1 MPSWIY
7 SFPSCSFSCFFAA
20 ALHVVF
26 AATCTLCSPRRRH
39 GSALRRG
46 VRDGV
51 ATVRETSRRS
61 RRGVGGD
68 GGGRSRRFSGG
79 PALSAGLATR
89 LSTRAIVPAVKIQKK
104 GPLGLGRKR
113 AVKTAGGG
121 YYAPGAWNQVLFS
134 DFFLPSGFSLV
145 CPAFPET
152 AFGRVCLG
160 AVTPLR
166 ILFHL
171 APAAVAA
178 GQSRACSASS
188 PIHDC
193 LRSY

>member
-7 SFPSCSFSCFFAA
+7 RFPSCSFSCFFAA

-145 CPAFPET
+145 CPTFPET
-152 AFGRVCLG
+152 AFRQAGEG
-160 AVTPLR
+160 GTP
-166 ILFHL
+166 
-171 APAAVAA
+171 
-178 GQSRACSASS
+178 RA
-188 PIHDC
+188 
-193 LRSY
+193 R

>member
-1 MPSWIY
+1 M
-7 SFPSCSFSCFFAA
+7 
-20 ALHVVF
+20 
-26 AATCTLCSPRRRH
+26 
-39 GSALRRG
+39 
-46 VRDGV
+46 
-51 ATVRETSRRS
+51 
-61 RRGVGGD
+61 GGD

-152 AFGRVCLG
+152 ALNSLAGFGPGEPPAQRSG
-160 AVTPLR
+160 GPGTKTP
-166 ILFHL
+166 
-171 APAAVAA
+171 
-178 GQSRACSASS
+178 
-188 PIHDC
+188 
-193 LRSY
+193 

>member
-1 MPSWIY
+1 MALACLLTGDSLSLILTPLAQSAGSSVAEMDIDVVVDSPPS
-7 SFPSCSFSCFFAA
+7 
-20 ALHVVF
+20 VVLLLWLLRDM
-26 AATCTLCSPRRRH
+26 LCSPRRRH

-152 AFGRVCLG
+152 AFLK
-160 AVTPLR
+160 PKYELH
-166 ILFHL
+166 I
-171 APAAVAA
+171 
-178 GQSRACSASS
+178 
-188 PIHDC
+188 
-193 LRSY
+193 